1 MTFFRTGLGLFQF
14 GRPRLPSR
22 ADVDEALAQM
32 AEKPGGARYLR
43 GVLGDDVPKAL
54 LDTLPDEEIL
64 RQLAERITTGRVSFV
79 FLRPRDTRAPGFFV
93 EGDATGA
100 VMGPK
105 NEAGDLRP
113 APEVP
118 PEYPVLA
125 RVESDQVI
133 ASTAKLVADLAA
145 LLFGRFAREKRESTI
160 GRTYVL
166 VAGEEGMRIQGA
178 RRTVDIA
185 LDSSRWPGGGLGR
198 PKPSVPVE
206 YKSAAKSTGETAR
219 FAIEKLS
226 TSLGAGSSAKAG
238 RPAPAVPETYVR
250 VASGTADT
258 TKGAIDSLGKSFAD
272 LFRPTP
278 FVRQRNASPVE

>member
-1 MTFFRTGLGLFQF
+1 MTFFRTGMGLFQL

-22 ADVDEALAQM
+22 DEAAETLAQI

-43 GVLGDDVPKAL
+43 GVLADDVPK
-54 LDTLPDEEIL
+54 TLVEAMPDDEVL
-64 RQLAERITTGRVSFV
+64 VSLTERITTGRITFV
-79 FLRPRDTRAPGFFV
+79 LLRPRDIRAPGFFV

-100 VMGPK
+100 VMGPENK
-105 NEAGDLRP
+105 AGDLRP

-133 ASTAKLVADLAA
+133 ESTAKLVADLAA

-160 GRTYVL
+160 ARTYVL
-166 VAGEEGMRIQGA
+166 VAGEEGTRIQGA
-178 RRTVDIA
+178 RSTVDIA
-185 LDSSRWPGGGLGR
+185 LDTARWPGGGLGR

-206 YKSAAKSTGETAR
+206 YKSAAKSTGESAR
-219 FAIEKLS
+219 FAIDKLS
-226 TSLGAGSSAKAG
+226 ASLGPASPPTSS
-238 RPAPAVPETYVR
+238 RPAPAVPDAFVN
-250 VASGTADT
+250 VASGTAQT
-258 TKGAIDSLGKSFAD
+258 TKGAVDSLGKSFAD

-278 FVRQRNASPVE
+278 FVRPRNASPVE